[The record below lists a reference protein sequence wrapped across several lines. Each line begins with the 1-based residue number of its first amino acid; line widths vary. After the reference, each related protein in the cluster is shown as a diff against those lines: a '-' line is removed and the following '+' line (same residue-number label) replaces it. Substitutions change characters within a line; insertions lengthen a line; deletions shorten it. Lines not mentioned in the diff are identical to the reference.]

1 MANFF
6 DYGVFVHIRLLLT
19 VEISEDKSEYAF
31 ICPIAKVVFVYTEH
45 LGQSDLTLYGVYI
58 DLSVEDLC
66 DELVKALIQ
75 VILRGKAVSVLDH
88 LREVRTHKVYTT
100 VL

>member
-1 MANFF
+1 LAHFL
-6 DYGVFVHIRLLLT
+6 DYGVFIHIRLLLT
-19 VEISEDKSEYAF
+19 VEISEDESEYAF
-31 ICPIAKVVFVYTEH
+31 ICPIAKVVFVYIEH
-45 LGQSDLTLYGVYI
+45 LWQGDLTLYGVYI
-58 DLSVEDLC
+58 DLSVKDFC

-88 LREVRTHKVYTT
+88 LREVRAHKVYST